1 MDKRHKNTEIPKKRS
16 KKNPLTKED
25 KKENRKISASRVL
38 VENVIRC
45 LKIFRILSEKYR
57 NRRKRY
63 GLRLNLIAAL
73 YNFQLWKKSN
83 IFFARDFFLFHPERS
98 GNVVGVNPAHHL
110 ILKIMV
116 QDNQVV
122 YPCQSFKQKNYQAVN
137 FSTQ

>member
-73 YNFQLWKKSN
+73 YNFQL
-83 IFFARDFFLFHPERS
+83 
-98 GNVVGVNPAHHL
+98 
-110 ILKIMV
+110 
-116 QDNQVV
+116 
-122 YPCQSFKQKNYQAVN
+122 
-137 FSTQ
+137 

>member
-1 MDKRHKNTEIPKKRS
+1 LDKRHKNTEIPKKRS

-73 YNFQLWKKSN
+73 YNFQL
-83 IFFARDFFLFHPERS
+83 
-98 GNVVGVNPAHHL
+98 
-110 ILKIMV
+110 
-116 QDNQVV
+116 
-122 YPCQSFKQKNYQAVN
+122 
-137 FSTQ
+137 